1 MKKICFISSHLHAG
15 SFLLCRTL
23 NENEQCQVH
32 SAKGIYQVTSGL
44 ELLNLT
50 KTKHKCNQKNAV
62 FIYENMFNHQISS
75 DAVYQY
81 CKFIYLIRRPE
92 EAISEFIKN
101 KVSLNYAVNYYMY
114 RLRRICEICK
124 KTPNAIFLTFDDLKN
139 GMGFSEIEAYLKLK
153 KPLEYDLKHYKNY
166 AIQNNPEL
174 IDFKTRKNLE
184 ERYEKYLSWIK
195 NQTQVQFC
203 EK

>member
-32 SAKGIYQVTSGL
+32 SAKGMYQVSSGL

-50 KTKHKCNQKNAV
+50 KTSHKHKQKNAL

-75 DAVYQY
+75 DIVYQH
-81 CKFIYLIRRPE
+81 CKFIYLVRRPE
-92 EAISEFIKN
+92 DAISEFLKN
-101 KVSLNYAVNYYMY
+101 KVSLNYAINYYMY
-114 RLRRICEICK
+114 RLRRICEMCK

-139 GMGFSEIEAYLKLK
+139 GIGFSEIETYLKLK
-153 KPLEYDLKHYKNY
+153 KPLEYELENYKNY
-166 AIQNNPEL
+166 ASQHKPEL
-174 IDFKTRKNLE
+174 IDFQIRKNLE
-184 ERYEKYLSWIK
+184 ERYEKYLSWVK
-195 NQTQVQFC
+195 NQTAVWFY
-203 EK
+203 KK